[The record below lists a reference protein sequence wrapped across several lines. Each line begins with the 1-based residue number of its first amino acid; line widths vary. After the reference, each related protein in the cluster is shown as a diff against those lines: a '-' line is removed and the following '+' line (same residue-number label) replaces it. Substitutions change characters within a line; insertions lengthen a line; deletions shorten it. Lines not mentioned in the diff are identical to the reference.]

1 MRGYRIGSVAG
12 IDIEINI
19 SWIIVF
25 FLILAWFA
33 GDYFPRGFPSAA
45 QWQTLLAGLIASLL
59 FFASV
64 LIHEVAHSLT
74 SRRYGT
80 DVARITLFV
89 FGGVAQ
95 IKGEP
100 KTPLAELWIAII
112 GPLASLAIGL
122 VLCLG
127 YLVIAGETGAFSSI
141 SGLWEGLTTAQ
152 PETITGGVVMLIGR
166 LNFILAVFN
175 LIPAMPLDGGRVLRA
190 CLWYLWD
197 DVVRATH
204 WATAL
209 GKGFGYLLMGL
220 GVYTFFTAG
229 LIAGIWYLGLG
240 WLVLMAAQSA
250 MSHVILQ
257 AKLRQ
262 FSVGQLMISRFITI
276 RASMPLRQAVEG
288 IMRPYQLASVPVV
301 DDGRPVGVLTAENI
315 QQLNRWQWDNAVVAD
330 VIEPVDPEMDLIEAD
345 TDAGE
350 AVTQLIHSERDYL
363 LVTYEGRLVGLITE
377 DNLTAVVR

>member
-1 MRGYRIGSVAG
+1 MRGYRIGSIAG
-12 IDIEINI
+12 IDIEINS

-25 FLILAWFA
+25 LLILAWFA
-33 GDYFPRGFPSAA
+33 GDYFPQGYPSAPP
-45 QWQTLLAGLIASLL
+45 WQAWLAGLIASLL

-64 LIHEVAHSLT
+64 LVHEVAHSLT

-127 YLVIAGETGAFSSI
+127 YLVIGADAATFSSA
-141 SGLWEGLTTAQ
+141 GALLEGVTTAQ
-152 PETITGGVVMLIGR
+152 PATITGGVVMLIGR

-197 DVVRATH
+197 DVVRATR

-209 GKGFGYLLMGL
+209 GRGFGYLLMGL
-220 GVYTFFTAG
+220 GVYTLFTAG

-240 WLVLMAAQSA
+240 WLVLMAAKSA
-250 MSHVILQ
+250 MSHVMLQ
-257 AKLRQ
+257 AQLRK

-276 RASMPLRQAVEG
+276 RASMPVRQAVEG
-288 IMRPYQLASVPVV
+288 IMRPYQLSSAPVV
-301 DDGRPVGVLTAENI
+301 DEGRPVGVLTAENM
-315 QQLNRWQWDNAVVAD
+315 QQLNRWQWDNAVVSD
-330 VIEPVDPEMDLIEAD
+330 IMEPIDPDMDTIEAD

-350 AVTQLIHSERDYL
+350 AVTRLLHSERNFL